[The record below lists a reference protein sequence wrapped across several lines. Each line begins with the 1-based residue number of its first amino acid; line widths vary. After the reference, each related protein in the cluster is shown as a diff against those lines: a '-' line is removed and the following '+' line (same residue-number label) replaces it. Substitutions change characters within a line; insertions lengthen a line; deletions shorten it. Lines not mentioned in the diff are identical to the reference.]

1 MKKIILIFLVFIFGC
16 STSKMNKDFQKSVQP
31 LTSEEQMD
39 ASFLY
44 IHNAIV
50 NKTSA
55 IDFKEAGILPI
66 FSDISEFEPK
76 LKKFIETMVE
86 NKD

>member
-1 MKKIILIFLVFIFGC
+1 MKKVIFIFLIFIFGC
-16 STSKMNKDFQKSVQP
+16 STPRINREFYVLQS
-31 LTSEEQMD
+31 LTKEEQMD

-55 IDFKEAGILPI
+55 IDFKEAGVLPI
-66 FSDISEFEPK
+66 FSDVSEFEIK
-76 LKKFIETMVE
+76 LKKLIETMVE
-86 NKD
+86 NKN